1 MSLCSL
7 SSQTH
12 FSNNFWF
19 VFQCYRWLALI
30 FRGTR
35 SSCWDTNE
43 LILSAFNFDHYSV
56 NSGGGGSKKGWGGT
70 LYQSSRW
77 PLCGKVRPA
86 VGDRCALQR
95 GHPVCPSRLWSRL
108 WPPQSPWPLQMRS
121 RDAADKMH
129 EEGEMERRDAEMEG
143 RGDRIPPHLSPTP
156 TMHIQRLT
164 SERKPTQAAK
174 TLSCSRMRCGHF
186 LVFIPKLQPHIS
198 IYSGLQPPETM
209 LQGEQQ
215 L

>member
-1 MSLCSL
+1 MQ
-7 SSQTH
+7 QTKCMRREK
-12 FSNNFWF
+12 WKD
-19 VFQCYRWLALI
+19 
-30 FRGTR
+30 RG
-35 SSCWDTNE
+35 
-43 LILSAFNFDHYSV
+43 
-56 NSGGGGSKKGWGGT
+56 
-70 LYQSSRW
+70 
-77 PLCGKVRPA
+77 
-86 VGDRCALQR
+86 
-95 GHPVCPSRLWSRL
+95 
-108 WPPQSPWPLQMRS
+108 
-121 RDAADKMH
+121 
-129 EEGEMERRDAEMEG
+129 DAEMEG